1 MVFTSA
7 EVRAALIAPTYHILL
22 GVDDTEEV
30 FSNIR
35 IVETAGANS
44 IARQSRPPSTAGSEF
59 VSASFIWNDVAHDEL
74 KSQREMERE
83 CGIAKREDVEN
94 VVRSIQSSAQQRGER
109 IPDDNEARAMAT
121 LARTTRAII
130 SESK

>member
-1 MVFTSA
+1 
-7 EVRAALIAPTYHILL
+7 
-22 GVDDTEEV
+22 
-30 FSNIR
+30 
-35 IVETAGANS
+35 
-44 IARQSRPPSTAGSEF
+44 
-59 VSASFIWNDVAHDEL
+59 
-74 KSQREMERE
+74 MERE

-121 LARTTRAII
+121 LARTARAIV

>member
-35 IVETAGANS
+35 IVETAGAYS
-44 IARQSRPPSTAGSEF
+44 ITRQSCPPGTTGSGF

-83 CGIAKREDVEN
+83 CGIAKREDVETSCAAF
-94 VVRSIQSSAQQRGER
+94 RAQHSREV
-109 IPDDNEARAMAT
+109 IEYW
-121 LARTTRAII
+121 TTM
-130 SESK
+130 